1 MRRHARTK
9 TTVNT
14 TKSTT
19 PAKSNGNPAARSLL
33 ESFIGFCCCSMKFI
47 PGAVPF
53 GPMSVDVEAPVGAVV
68 VTVVSVVSTEED
80 YVGLIPLLGS

>member
-1 MRRHARTK
+1 
-9 TTVNT
+9 
-14 TKSTT
+14 
-19 PAKSNGNPAARSLL
+19 
-33 ESFIGFCCCSMKFI
+33 MKFI